1 MEFLKKVY
9 HAVAAVLLMLVTSLI
24 YGGYILEWRGKR
36 PLCILIAAMAVTAV
50 LIALVCRY
58 LKKYAGQ
65 IAVVCIVPMTFCLAT
80 GLYKLYMVAADSR
93 SIFYL
98 AMIFFA
104 AAYFITEYLLN
115 LCMENASLQ
124 NIRQFFN
131 THKWVLILILLQFY
145 AVCRCFHSFRAGI
158 RENIIIG

>member
-58 LKKYAGQ
+58 LKKYGK
-65 IAVVCIVPMTFCLAT
+65 VRLR
-80 GLYKLYMVAADSR
+80 LS
-93 SIFYL
+93 
-98 AMIFFA
+98 
-104 AAYFITEYLLN
+104 
-115 LCMENASLQ
+115 
-124 NIRQFFN
+124 
-131 THKWVLILILLQFY
+131 VL
-145 AVCRCFHSFRAGI
+145 FR
-158 RENIIIG
+158 

>member
-1 MEFLKKVY
+1 MNMEFLKKVY

-65 IAVVCIVPMTFCLAT
+65 IWQSFHKYGKC
-80 GLYKLYMVAADSR
+80 
-93 SIFYL
+93 
-98 AMIFFA
+98 IFFCP
-104 AAYFITEYLLN
+104 E
-115 LCMENASLQ
+115 
-124 NIRQFFN
+124 
-131 THKWVLILILLQFY
+131 
-145 AVCRCFHSFRAGI
+145 
-158 RENIIIG
+158 